1 MMKHPACFL
10 SAAILACTLPLMT
23 GCGHRSAGVVG
34 GESPATKDRSGSP
47 PAEESKTA
55 NATEKAAAPASE
67 VELLI
72 LCGSSF
78 RPPMEK
84 LVAMYEKQTGVRLL
98 MSFGGSEDHLPHVQA
113 KAMGDFYVA
122 HTPYMQYTRDAGAL
136 LREVDVGFLA
146 PVLVVAKGNPKQIKR
161 IEDLAQPG
169 VSVVL
174 PNPEYSTCGQMVEKL
189 LEKKQIKD
197 AVMKNAGGALMKH
210 HSEIGNQLK
219 LGTREA
225 GIMWNGVA
233 HNFLDAIDI
242 VPTPYEYDEQIQVAV
257 MGLSYTKHPEA
268 VEKFLD
274 FVEKH
279 GKDVFSEFGYVK

>member
-1 MMKHPACFL
+1 MRHPARFL
-10 SAAILACTLPLMT
+10 AAAVLACVLPWIT
-23 GCGHRSAGVVG
+23 GCNRGT
-34 GESPATKDRSGSP
+34 SPPTKDRNGSQ
-47 PAEESKTA
+47 PAEERGTPTT
-55 NATEKAAAPASE
+55 TEAGRTPASDG
-67 VELLI
+67 ELLI

-84 LVAMYEKQTGVRLL
+84 LVEMYEKQTGVRLL
-98 MSFGGSEDHLPHVQA
+98 MSFGGSEDHLPHVKA
-113 KAMGDFYVA
+113 KAEGDLYVA

-146 PVLVVAKGNPKQIKR
+146 PVLVVAKGNPKKIKR
-161 IEDLAQPG
+161 VEDLAQAG
-169 VSVVL
+169 LSVVL

-197 AVMKNAGGALMKH
+197 AVMKNVGGALMKH

-242 VPTPYEYDEQIQVAV
+242 VPTPYEYDEEIRVAV
-257 MGLSYTKHPEA
+257 MGLSYTKHPAA

-279 GKDVFSEFGYVK
+279 GKEVFSEFGYVK